1 MNSKL
6 KGNAFEREC
15 AFRLRE
21 IFPDCRTSRFMGR
34 LFDDYNGIDLTGTG
48 NFNIQCKA
56 VERLHPG
63 YHEILSKMPHN
74 GATNIVVHKKNNK
87 GIVVVITFQDFMNLL
102 KNMGGENR
110 SRKRV
115 PIAIGE

>member
-1 MNSKL
+1 MNSKI

-21 IFPDCRTSRFMGR
+21 IFPGCQTSRFMGR
-34 LFDDYNGIDLTGTG
+34 LFDDSCGVDLTDTG
-48 NFNIQCKA
+48 NFNVQCKA
-56 VERLHPG
+56 MERTPP
-63 YHEILSKMPHN
+63 YHEILKKMPK
-74 GATNIVVHKKNNK
+74 GDKTNIVIHKRNNV
-87 GIVVVITFQDFMNLL
+87 GCVVVMTFQDFMNLL

-115 PIAIGE
+115 PTAIGE